1 MNPKSGIIILAV
13 AALAASRVL
22 AADLD
27 NVGDP
32 VRNAQRLKDCIALH
46 AEAARAEAARNGG
59 PTEREI
65 ADACIKAINDGDF
78 KDANISLD
86 GIIKSP
92 WPAM

>member
-1 MNPKSGIIILAV
+1 MKTKSGIIVLAV
-13 AALAASRVL
+13 AVLTASRVL

-32 VRNAQRLKDCIALH
+32 VRNTQRFKDCTALH
-46 AEAARAEAARNGG
+46 AEAVGNGDA
-59 PTEREI
+59 TEKKEV
-65 ADACIKAINDGDF
+65 ADACIKAINDGNF

-92 WPAM
+92 RPAM

>member
-1 MNPKSGIIILAV
+1 MNPKGGIIVLAV
-13 AALAASRVL
+13 AALTASRVL

-46 AEAARAEAARNGG
+46 AEAARNGA

>member
-1 MNPKSGIIILAV
+1 MNLKSGIIILAV
-13 AALAASRVL
+13 AALAASHVL

-32 VRNAQRLKDCIALH
+32 VRNAQRLKDCMVLH
-46 AEAARAEAARNGG
+46 AEAARNGG
-59 PTEREI
+59 STEREI

>member
-13 AALAASRVL
+13 AALTASRVL
-22 AADLD
+22 GADLN

-32 VRNAQRLKDCIALH
+32 VRNAQRLKDCMAQH
-46 AEAARAEAARNGG
+46 AEAARNGG
-59 PTEREI
+59 PTETERES

-92 WPAM
+92 RPTM

>member
-13 AALAASRVL
+13 AALTASRVL

-32 VRNAQRLKDCIALH
+32 VRNAQRLKDCMALH
-46 AEAARAEAARNGG
+46 AEAARKGG
-59 PTEREI
+59 LTEREI

-78 KDANISLD
+78 KDASISLD
-86 GIIKSP
+86 GMIKSP

>member
-13 AALAASRVL
+13 AALTASRVL

-27 NVGDP
+27 NAEDP
-32 VRNAQRLKDCIALH
+32 VRNAQRLKDCMALH
-46 AEAARAEAARNGG
+46 AEAARNGG
-59 PTEREI
+59 LTEREI

-86 GIIKSP
+86 GMIKSP